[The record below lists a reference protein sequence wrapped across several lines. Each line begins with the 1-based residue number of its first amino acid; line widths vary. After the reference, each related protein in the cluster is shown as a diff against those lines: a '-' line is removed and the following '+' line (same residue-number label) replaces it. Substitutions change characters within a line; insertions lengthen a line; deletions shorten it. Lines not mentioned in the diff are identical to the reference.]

1 MANFVYCQQSDSYTC
16 PQGETLRTTG
26 RWHKKTRERDSYE
39 FKKYR
44 TPACKTCPVKQL
56 CTSRTGGRE
65 IDRSQYADAVEQ
77 NNKRYHE
84 NPQLYR
90 KRQEINEHIF
100 GTIKR
105 QWGYNHTN
113 LTGLEKVNGEHSL
126 IMLVYNIKRSIN
138 ILSVPELIALLKNWN
153 SPYKAKVF
161 FCIKRTFF
169 KFIRSPFENQ
179 MAIAV

>member
-1 MANFVYCQQSDSYTC
+1 MSAGRNLKPQAVGIRKPPIETAIILKIPNPKMQSMS
-16 PQGETLRTTG
+16 G
-26 RWHKKTRERDSYE
+26 KTFMYQSIRQR
-39 FKKYR
+39 
-44 TPACKTCPVKQL
+44 
-56 CTSRTGGRE
+56 
-65 IDRSQYADAVEQ
+65 IDRSQYADAVEE

-113 LTGLEKVNGEHSL
+113 LTGLEKIEHSL

-138 ILSVPELIALLKNWN
+138 ILGVPDLIAKLKMELTLQGKSLVLLK
-153 SPYKAKVF
+153 
-161 FCIKRTFF
+161 
-169 KFIRSPFENQ
+169 RS
-179 MAIAV
+179 I